1 MTNRIPITLAFLALA
16 VLVTAASAFAHA
28 HVLPEETLAEEPQL
42 FTLSV
47 PNEKDDASTTKVVL
61 TVPDGFDIEQFVP
74 AQGWTQETAATDG
87 GEHAHVS
94 SVTWTAA
101 GDGDPQGG
109 LFQFVAV
116 PESAEDYTFDVEQT
130 YSDGSVVDWAGEEG
144 SDTPA
149 PVVEA
154 KSSLDEGGSSTLAIV
169 ALVVGGVGVV
179 LACVALAIK
188 GGRQVA

>member
-1 MTNRIPITLAFLALA
+1 MKARLSITLAFLAA
-16 VLVTAASAFAHA
+16 AALVTAGLAFAHA
-28 HVLPEETLAEEPQL
+28 EVLPEKVLAEEPQL
-42 FTLSV
+42 FTLTV

-61 TVPDGFDIEQFVP
+61 TVPDGFQIEQFV
-74 AQGWTQETAATDG
+74 ASQGWTREAAATG
-87 GEHAHVS
+87 SGEEAHVT

-109 LFQFVAV
+109 LFQFIAS
-116 PESAEDYTFDVEQT
+116 PESAAAYTFQVEQS
-130 YSDGSVVDWAGEEG
+130 YSDGSVVDWAGEED

-149 PVVEA
+149 PDVEA

-169 ALVVGGVGVV
+169 ALVVGVVGVV
-179 LACVALAIK
+179 LACVALAMR